1 MHRHRYDTPLGPM
14 SATATDAGLTELA
27 FADRPATGGHPHLD
41 RLWEELAA
49 YFAGTLRQFTVP
61 VSSVVGTPFQRK
73 AWAYLTAIPYADRH
87 TYGQQA
93 RGMGDANACRA
104 VGRANG
110 SNPVCL
116 VVPCHR
122 VVGADGSL
130 TGFAY
135 GVDKKKWLLDHE
147 RRHRPEPA

>member
-1 MHRHRYDTPLGPM
+1 MSRRRFDTPLGPM
-14 SATATDAGLTELA
+14 VGTATDAGLAELT
-27 FADRPATGGHPHLD
+27 FDDRPVAGGHRHLD
-41 RLWEELAA
+41 RLAGELAA
-49 YFAGTLRQFTVP
+49 YFAGTLHQFTVP
-61 VSSVVGTPFQRK
+61 VAPAAGTPFQRK
-73 AWAYLTAIPYADRH
+73 AWAYLAAIPYADRH

-93 RGMGDANACRA
+93 RGMGEANACRA

-110 SNPVCL
+110 ANPVCL
-116 VVPCHR
+116 LVPCHR

-135 GVDKKKWLLDHE
+135 GVNRKRWLLDHE